1 MREKKNFKI
10 TWSKGLAPEQVD
22 VLVNDRPFLCD
33 GTMIKNNL
41 FCGRTDE
48 AIMEIKRLYRKRLK
62 QVRTRYTVGLDLGS
76 HCQFLGYC
84 HYSLYDLVGMGHT
97 YKEIIED
104 TEVKTYTV
112 ETGTLGEKTT
122 KKDIIQNGK
131 PFIAIVQYLGP
142 EANYF
147 RYCRIAK

>member
-10 TWSKGLAPEQVD
+10 TWSKGLAPEQVA
-22 VLVNDRPFLCD
+22 VFVNGQPFYCGD
-33 GTMIKNNL
+33 TMIKQHL
-41 FCGRTDE
+41 FCGYIEE
-48 AIMEIKRLYRKRLK
+48 ATKQIKRLYRKRLK

-112 ETGTLGEKTT
+112 ETGTLGEKAT
-122 KKDIIQNGK
+122 KKDVIQSGK

-142 EANYF
+142 DADYF